1 MENKDLKFID
11 IHCHYDHL
19 SKEALKKEFE
29 KKEQISLT
37 ASVSFESYEQ
47 LEEIR
52 KEKINGLFFAYGLY
66 PDCVLK
72 NTLDNCLEQ
81 VNKINFDNAIAVGEI
96 GMDYKITKDKQKRKE
111 QEILFLK
118 QLEIA
123 EKKDLL
129 AVIHSRYAT
138 KKVLDIL
145 STVNNKKILLHWFSG
160 LNLELVRA
168 LDRGYYV
175 TNRFAQPTILNIKD
189 YLDQIF
195 IETDYPVSYNSKP
208 LEIYDIKKSYEVFC
222 KEYSLD
228 LNFVKEKIYSNFL
241 KLFGKT
247 NI

>member
-11 IHCHYDHL
+11 IHCHYDQL
-19 SKEALKKEFE
+19 SKDKLKQEFLKKE
-29 KKEQISLT
+29 QVSLT
-37 ASVSFESYEQ
+37 ASVSFESYEK

-52 KEKINGLFFAYGLY
+52 TEKINGLFFAYGLY

-72 NTLDNCLEQ
+72 DSLENCLTKLNQ
-81 VNKINFDNAIAVGEI
+81 INFDNALAIGEI

-138 KKVLDIL
+138 KKVLDLL
-145 STVNNKKILLHWFSG
+145 STVNNKKIMLHWFSG
-160 LNLELVRA
+160 LNSELNTA
-168 LDRGYYV
+168 LDRGYYI
-175 TNRFAQPTILNIKD
+175 TNRFAKPMILNIKD

-222 KEYSLD
+222 KEYNLD
-228 LNFVKEKIYSNFL
+228 LNFVKEKIQSNFL
-241 KLFGKT
+241 KLFGKI

>member
-19 SKEALKKEFE
+19 SKEELKQEFL

-37 ASVSFESYEQ
+37 ASVSFESYEK

-160 LNLELVRA
+160 LNSELNRA

-228 LNFVKEKIYSNFL
+228 LNFVKEKIHSNFL

>member
-11 IHCHYDHL
+11 IHCHYDNL
-19 SKEALKKEFE
+19 SKEELKQEFL

-37 ASVSFESYEQ
+37 ASVSFESYEK

-81 VNKINFDNAIAVGEI
+81 VNKINFNNAIAVGEI

-160 LNLELVRA
+160 LNWELNRA

-208 LEIYDIKKSYEVFC
+208 LAIYDIKKSYEVFC